1 VTVSVKAR
9 TVTVKGPRGT
19 LERTFKSN
27 SFSASMVGKQL
38 MRVDILNGK
47 RAELAC
53 LRTITTHIENMMTGV
68 KDGYEFKMR
77 FAYAHFPINVTCV
90 KAGEKHTVEI
100 RNFLGERKL
109 RSVVMAPGVT
119 VKRSENV
126 KDEITLQGN
135 DLELVS
141 GSAARVHESCLVK
154 NKDIRKFLDGL
165 CACVGRGPGGA
176 CCIKWGVS
184 NHLPPPSFHHPPH
197 TTHNLPPPSTADV
210 SEKGPIGKT
219 ISLM

>member
-1 VTVSVKAR
+1 MTVSVKAR

-165 CACVGRGPGGA
+165 CACVGRGPGGRA
-176 CCIKWGVS
+176 ASNGVS
-184 NHLPPPSFHHPPH
+184 RITFHHPPS
-197 TTHNLPPPSTADV
+197 TTHLTRHTPSPPRPLQTCLRR
-210 SEKGPIGKT
+210 GPLARR
-219 ISLM
+219 SH